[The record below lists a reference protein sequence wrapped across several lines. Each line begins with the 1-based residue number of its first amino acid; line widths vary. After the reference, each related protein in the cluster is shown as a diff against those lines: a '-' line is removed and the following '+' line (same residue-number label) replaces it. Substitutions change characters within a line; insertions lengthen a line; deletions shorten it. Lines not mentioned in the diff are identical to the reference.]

1 MGNAGKATSFFC
13 ESDWH
18 IAPGLADLLKE
29 SNQEVPQFL
38 AKMKYNNSI
47 LPQKKSWVM
56 RGFYGQRFHENLY
69 YWF

>member
-18 IAPGLADLLKE
+18 IAPGLMELLKE

-38 AKMKYNNSI
+38 SKMKYTGGAA
-47 LPQKKSWVM
+47 PGAKKM
-56 RGFYGQRFHENLY
+56 
-69 YWF
+69 